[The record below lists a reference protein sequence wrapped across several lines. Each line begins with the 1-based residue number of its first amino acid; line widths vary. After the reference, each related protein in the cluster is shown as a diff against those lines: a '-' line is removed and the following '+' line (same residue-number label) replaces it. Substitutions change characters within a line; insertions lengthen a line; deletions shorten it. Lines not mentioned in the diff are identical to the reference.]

1 MINLGTLEE
10 IKDLREVWSHEA
22 HDFTPWLAKNISILG
37 DEVGID
43 ISIEETESSVG
54 DFNVDIFATDADT
67 GKKIIIENQL
77 EETDHN
83 HLGKLITYASGKS
96 ADLVIWLVRK
106 ARPEHRAAIEWLN
119 NHTDEGVGFILCEIK
134 VFRIGNSEPA
144 PKFEIIEQPNN
155 WVKEMKKPSGTN
167 KRTVLPKIKD
177 MLEWGVVKGGD
188 ILAAKGSDEEAALL
202 QNGHVSVNDE
212 EMSIQDWLRRVTGW
226 KSVETYKFAI
236 HKEMGKTL
244 SQIRKEYMDENME
257 WLYDTTSKEIS
268 FDEFH
273 NSLKRMS
280 ETALLLQRFQDKKEA
295 IAYLMNETGLPVEE
309 CTSAYDIY
317 MKMFDYK

>member
-54 DFNVDIFATDADT
+54 DFNVDIFAIDADT

-77 EETDHN
+77 EETDHD

-212 EMSIQDWLRRVTGW
+212 EMSMQDWLRRVTGW

-236 HKEMGKTL
+236 HKETGKTL

>member
-77 EETDHN
+77 EETDHD

-155 WVKEMKKPSGTN
+155 GVKEMKKPSGTN

-212 EMSIQDWLRRVTGW
+212 EMSMQDWLRRVTGW

-236 HKEMGKTL
+236 HKETGKTL

>member
-77 EETDHN
+77 EETDHD

-177 MLEWGVVKGGD
+177 MLEWGVVKEGD
-188 ILAAKGSDEEAALL
+188 ILVAKGSDEEAALL

>member
-67 GKKIIIENQL
+67 GKKIIIGNQL
-77 EETDHN
+77 EETDHD

-188 ILAAKGSDEEAALL
+188 ILAAKGSDEEATLL

-212 EMSIQDWLRRVTGW
+212 EMSMQDWLRRVTGW

-236 HKEMGKTL
+236 HKETGKTL

-280 ETALLLQRFQDKKEA
+280 EAALLLQRFQDKKEA

>member
-77 EETDHN
+77 EETDHD

-106 ARPEHRAAIEWLN
+106 ARPE
-119 NHTDEGVGFILCEIK
+119 DEGVGFILCEIK

-177 MLEWGVVKGGD
+177 MLEWGVVKEGD
-188 ILAAKGSDEEAALL
+188 ILVAKGSDEEAALL

>member
-77 EETDHN
+77 EETDHD

-188 ILAAKGSDEEAALL
+188 ILAAKGYDEEAALL

-212 EMSIQDWLRRVTGW
+212 EMSMQDWLRRVTGW

-236 HKEMGKTL
+236 HKETGKTL

>member
-77 EETDHN
+77 EETDHD

-188 ILAAKGSDEEAALL
+188 ILAAKGSDEEATLL

-212 EMSIQDWLRRVTGW
+212 EMSMQDWLRRVTGW

-236 HKEMGKTL
+236 HKETGKTL

-317 MKMFDYK
+317 MKIFDYK

>member
-77 EETDHN
+77 EETDHD

-188 ILAAKGSDEEAALL
+188 ILAAKGSDEEATLL

-212 EMSIQDWLRRVTGW
+212 EMSMQDWLRRVTGW

-236 HKEMGKTL
+236 TKKRVRH
-244 SQIRKEYMDENME
+244 Y
-257 WLYDTTSKEIS
+257 
-268 FDEFH
+268 
-273 NSLKRMS
+273 LKSVKSIWMRTWNGCMI
-280 ETALLLQRFQDKKEA
+280 LLPKR
-295 IAYLMNETGLPVEE
+295 
-309 CTSAYDIY
+309 
-317 MKMFDYK
+317 

>member
-22 HDFTPWLAKNISILG
+22 HDFTPWWAKNIPILG

-77 EETDHN
+77 EETDHD

-212 EMSIQDWLRRVTGW
+212 EMSMQDWLRRVTGW

-236 HKEMGKTL
+236 HKETGKTL

>member
-77 EETDHN
+77 EETDHD

-119 NHTDEGVGFILCEIK
+119 NHTDEGVGFILCEIR

-212 EMSIQDWLRRVTGW
+212 EMSMQDWLRRVTGW

-236 HKEMGKTL
+236 HKETGKTL

>member
-77 EETDHN
+77 EETDHD

-177 MLEWGVVKGGD
+177 MLEWGVVKEGD
-188 ILAAKGSDEEAALL
+188 ILVAKGSDEEAALL

-257 WLYDTTSKEIS
+257 WLDRKS
-268 FDEFH
+268 
-273 NSLKRMS
+273 
-280 ETALLLQRFQDKKEA
+280 
-295 IAYLMNETGLPVEE
+295 VV
-309 CTSAYDIY
+309 
-317 MKMFDYK
+317 

>member
-22 HDFTPWLAKNISILG
+22 HDFTLWLAKNISILG

-77 EETDHN
+77 EETDHD

-188 ILAAKGSDEEAALL
+188 ILAAKGSDEEATLL

-212 EMSIQDWLRRVTGW
+212 EMSMQDWLRRVTGW

-236 HKEMGKTL
+236 HKETGKTL

>member
-77 EETDHN
+77 EETDHD

-119 NHTDEGVGFILCEIK
+119 NHTHEGVGFILCEIK

-212 EMSIQDWLRRVTGW
+212 EMSMQDWLRRVTGW

-236 HKEMGKTL
+236 HKETGKTL

>member
-177 MLEWGVVKGGD
+177 MLEWGVVKEGD
-188 ILAAKGSDEEAALL
+188 ILAAKGSDEEATLL

-212 EMSIQDWLRRVTGW
+212 EMSMQDWLRRVTGW

-236 HKEMGKTL
+236 HKETGKTL

>member
-1 MINLGTLEE
+1 M
-10 IKDLREVWSHEA
+10 
-22 HDFTPWLAKNISILG
+22 
-37 DEVGID
+37 
-43 ISIEETESSVG
+43 
-54 DFNVDIFATDADT
+54 DIFATDADT

-77 EETDHN
+77 EETDHD

-212 EMSIQDWLRRVTGW
+212 EMSMQDWLRRVTGW

-236 HKEMGKTL
+236 HKETGKTL